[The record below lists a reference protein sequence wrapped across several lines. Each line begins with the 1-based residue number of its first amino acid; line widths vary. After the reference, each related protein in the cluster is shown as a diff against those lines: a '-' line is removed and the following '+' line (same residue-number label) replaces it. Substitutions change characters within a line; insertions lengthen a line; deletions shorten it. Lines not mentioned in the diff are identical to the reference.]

1 MAGYAF
7 AKQVVAHYVNDLS
20 LQLAPRFIRVN
31 AVHPTNVNTDML
43 HNIDMYRQFRP
54 DLADPTREDAE
65 LTFPVLNAMPIAYVE
80 PEDISEA
87 VVYFASDAS
96 RYVTGQQLK
105 IDAGGYVKAMTWTLR
120 RGCPAAAARASSPLL
135 ALEQKLGL
143 STA

>member
-1 MAGYAF
+1 
-7 AKQVVAHYVNDLS
+7 
-20 LQLAPRFIRVN
+20 
-31 AVHPTNVNTDML
+31 VNTDML

-120 RGCPAAAARASSPLL
+120 
-135 ALEQKLGL
+135 
-143 STA
+143 